1 MNSLALLLKNIT
13 LSHIVAATENHV
25 IGWRGKMPWHL
36 PEDLRFF
43 RKKTQGHS
51 MILGRKTYESI
62 GKPLRNRLNVILTKK
77 GVESL
82 TPSPLIL
89 LASSLKEA
97 IQKCI
102 DQKAQY
108 GSEIFIIGGGE
119 VFKESLPLIHKIYL
133 TRIHAEMEGDAF
145 YPKIDLSQFKKLK
158 ERAGKHSKTR
168 KEQNKKQSLK
178 KQPLNKE
185 ENAASPSYTFLEYE
199 RKNRLKK

>member
-1 MNSLALLLKNIT
+1 
-13 LSHIVAATENHV
+13 
-25 IGWRGKMPWHL
+25 
-36 PEDLRFF
+36 
-43 RKKTQGHS
+43 